1 MRSNESLEKRNLL
14 VFLATHLYYLLLD
27 KEHLLVNH
35 FAVVKGKD
43 RSL

>member
-1 MRSNESLEKRNLL
+1 MRSNDQ
-14 VFLATHLYYLLLD
+14 LLLE

>member
-1 MRSNESLEKRNLL
+1 MRSNESLKERNLL
-14 VFLATHLYYLLLD
+14 VFLATHLYYLLLE

-35 FAVVKGKD
+35 FAFVKGKD

>member
-1 MRSNESLEKRNLL
+1 MRSNESLKKRNVL
-14 VFLATHLYYLLLD
+14 VFLATHLYYLLLE
-27 KEHLLVNH
+27 KEHRLVNH